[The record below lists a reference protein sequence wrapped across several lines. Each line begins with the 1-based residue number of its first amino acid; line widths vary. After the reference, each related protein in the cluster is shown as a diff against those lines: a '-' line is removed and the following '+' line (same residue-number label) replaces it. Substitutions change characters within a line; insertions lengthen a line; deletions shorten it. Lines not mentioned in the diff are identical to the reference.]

1 MASSVVSLKKC
12 RDYCPRRIRQVL
24 EAHFSLLGGCDR
36 FVSRGDVV
44 LLKPNFIVPRPGHT
58 AVQTDGAI
66 IVELAKMLKDRGAR
80 PFVADSPA
88 WSDTLECVRV
98 LGIAEALKKIGIEV
112 KSLDKPRPCR
122 IADTTVGISSVALEA
137 DKIINLPKLKT
148 HQQLGAT
155 IAVKNM
161 FGCVSGKAK
170 AMWHFR
176 KGSDVNEFCDLLIGI
191 YKLLA
196 PVITIIDAVVAME
209 GPGPINGSAKKL
221 GWTIASS
228 DPAAAE
234 VVVCKLIDFEADEL
248 PIIRRAKQIGFGCCD
263 IQQIEIVGDDY
274 TDCIC
279 HDFETAQQ
287 IPLRFTLPR
296 VVRSV
301 SKQLLIYLKQF
312 IAR

>member
-12 RDYCPRRIRQVL
+12 RDYRTERIRQVL
-24 EAHFSLLGGCDR
+24 ESHFSLLGGADK
-36 FVSRGDVV
+36 FISRGDVV
-44 LLKPNFIVPRPGHT
+44 LLKPNFIVPRPSHT

-66 IVELAKMLKDRGAR
+66 ILELAKMLKDRGAR

-88 WSDTLECVRV
+88 WSDTFECVRV
-98 LGIAEALKKIGIEV
+98 LGIADALKKIGVEV

-122 IADTTVGISSVALEA
+122 IGDTTVGISSVALEA
-137 DKIINLPKLKT
+137 DRIINLPKLKA

-176 KGSDVNEFCDLLIGI
+176 KGGDASEFCDLLIGI

-196 PVITIIDAVVAME
+196 PVVTIIDAVVAME
-209 GPGPINGSAKKL
+209 GAGPINGSPKKL
-221 GWTIASS
+221 GWIIASS
-228 DPAAAE
+228 DPVAAE
-234 VVVCKLIDFEADEL
+234 IVVCKLIDFEADGL
-248 PIIRRAKQIGFGCCD
+248 PIIRRAKQIGFGCSD
-263 IQQIEIVGDDY
+263 IQQIEIVGDNYSDG
-274 TDCIC
+274 IC
-279 HDFETAQQ
+279 YDFERAPQV
-287 IPLRFTLPR
+287 PLRFTLPR

>member
-1 MASSVVSLKKC
+1 MAVV
-12 RDYCPRRIRQVL
+12 
-24 EAHFSLLGGCDR
+24 
-36 FVSRGDVV
+36 
-44 LLKPNFIVPRPGHT
+44 
-58 AVQTDGAI
+58 TDGAV
-66 IVELAKMLKDRGAR
+66 IVELAKMLKDIGAR

-98 LGIAEALKKIGIEV
+98 LGIDEALKKIGVEV
-112 KSLDKPRPCR
+112 KPLDKPRLCR
-122 IADTTVGISSVALEA
+122 IGDTVVGISSVALEA
-137 DKIINLPKLKT
+137 DRIINLPKLKA

-176 KGSDVNEFCDLLIGI
+176 KGGDMSEFCDLLIGI

-209 GPGPINGSAKKL
+209 GVGPINGSPKKL

-228 DPAAAE
+228 DPIAAE
-234 VVVCKLIDFEADEL
+234 IVVCKLINFDPDRL
-248 PIIRRAKQIGFGCCD
+248 PIIRRAKRIGFGCSD
-263 IQQIEIVGDDY
+263 IQMLEILGDDY
-274 TDCIC
+274 SDGIC
-279 HDFETAQQ
+279 YDFELAQR
-287 IPLRFTLPR
+287 IPLKFTLPR
-296 VVRSV
+296 VARSV
-301 SKQLLIYLKQF
+301 SKQLLICFRQF